1 MRPGWGGFWE
11 AVENGLWIPLWAR
24 DVEWR
29 GSQTFPEGKGVE
41 TRVYMRDTSTP
52 HVSQT
57 FPEGKGVETSAS
69 SSVSQGS
76 ASLSQT
82 FPEGKGVETLFP

>member
-1 MRPGWGGFWE
+1 
-11 AVENGLWIPLWAR
+11 
-24 DVEWR
+24 
-29 GSQTFPEGKGVE
+29 
-41 TRVYMRDTSTP
+41 MRDTSTP

>member
-29 GSQTFPEGKGVE
+29 GRRPSQKVKVLKRIHIDVIPVGDPKSQTFPEGKGVE
-41 TRVYMRDTSTP
+41 TPPAEPSLRD
-52 HVSQT
+52 
-57 FPEGKGVETSAS
+57 
-69 SSVSQGS
+69 
-76 ASLSQT
+76 
-82 FPEGKGVETLFP
+82 